1 MTDRLDRAKPFAL
14 YPLRLGLAIVFIGY
28 GVNKF
33 ADLAGAEAMFDQWGI
48 PLPGITVVLVAVA
61 EVFGGLGLLLGVL
74 PRFSSAVLSV
84 VMLTAMFTVK
94 IPGPLQGGYALDLA
108 LLAGTVTIL
117 INGVGRPT
125 VWSVLERFDLAPER
139 RVRDAWG

>member
-1 MTDRLDRAKPFAL
+1 MTDRLDRAEPFAL
-14 YPLRLGLAIVFIGY
+14 YPLRLGLAIVFVGY
-28 GVNKF
+28 GWNKF
-33 ADLAGAEAMFDQWGI
+33 ADLAGTEAMFEQWGI
-48 PLPGITVVLVAVA
+48 PLPSIAVLLVAVA

-94 IPGPLQGGYALDLA
+94 IPGPLKGGYALDLA

-125 VWSVLERFDLAPER
+125 IWSVLERFDLAPER
-139 RVRDAWG
+139 RVRDALG